1 MLAIIAGYRR
11 TNLTPILPLN
21 SNIPMTE
28 HLKGCRELKN
38 LNLTTVRAGNPPG
51 AFNFCEVNISDT
63 EEPDL
68 AKS

>member
-1 MLAIIAGYRR
+1 MLAIIAGYHR

-28 HLKGCRELKN
+28 HLKGCGELKD

-51 AFNFCEVNISDT
+51 AFNFYEVNISDT
-63 EEPDL
+63 EEPAL